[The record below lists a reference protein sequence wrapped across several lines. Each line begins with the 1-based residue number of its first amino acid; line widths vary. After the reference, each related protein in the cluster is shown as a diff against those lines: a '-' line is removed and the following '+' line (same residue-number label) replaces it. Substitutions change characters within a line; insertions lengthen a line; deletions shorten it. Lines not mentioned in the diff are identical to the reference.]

1 MLALTRGNLMLECS
15 RPGLLA
21 QVELAEL
28 IFHNQRIPAQ
38 NDLASRMTDQP
49 GYVANPMPSSSTSP
63 QPHLDDDVAHSDDG
77 EGRGVLY
84 HTWRILDVRS

>member
-1 MLALTRGNLMLECS
+1 MLECS

-38 NDLASRMTDQP
+38 NDLVSRMTDPP
-49 GYVANPMPSSSTSP
+49 GYVSRPIPSSSTSP
-63 QPHLDDDVAHSDDG
+63 PPHLDDDVTHSDDG
-77 EGRGVLY
+77 EGHGVLY
-84 HTWRILDVRS
+84 HTWRILDVRY